1 MSLLIDQG
9 FILHSRPLRET
20 SLILS
25 CLTQSHGLMSFA
37 SRGGKR
43 SQRGTNA
50 KFQPF
55 QTLSFEWKASAKN
68 GLLSIRNIDIIR
80 PVWLTGTALQCGMY
94 LNGLLIQL
102 LNPEESC
109 PNLFK
114 HFQKTILEL
123 EQPQRQLDIILRE
136 FEHALFS
143 ELGFSVTFEQITHPH
158 LCYEYDLHHGFQV
171 THARFG
177 FLGSD
182 LIALSQNDFSKPSMR
197 KTAKRFSRHMIALL
211 KQLKYSEKTH
221 N

>member
-9 FILHSRPLRET
+9 CILHSRPLRET

-25 CLTQSHGLMSFA
+25 CLTRSHGLMSFA

-55 QTLSFEWKASAKN
+55 QTLSFEWKSSEKS
-68 GLLSIRNIDIIR
+68 GLLGLRNIDIIR
-80 PVWLTGTALQCGMY
+80 PIWLTGTALQCGMY

-102 LNPEESC
+102 LNPEEPC
-109 PNLFK
+109 TDLFI
-114 HFQKTILEL
+114 HFQKTIIQL
-123 EQPQRQLDIILRE
+123 EQPQNQLDIILRE

-158 LCYEYDLHHGFQV
+158 LCYDYDLHHGFQV
-171 THARFG
+171 THSRFG

-182 LIALSQNDFSKPSMR
+182 LIALSQNDFTKPSMR
-197 KTAKRFSRHMIALL
+197 KTAKRFSRHMVSLL
-211 KQLKYSEKTH
+211 KHLKYSEKIT
-221 N
+221 